1 MRANWPTRLG
11 YLESISAQTRGQPSP
26 DNLRQVLRD
35 SNLVHKSRRKG
46 RRRFFTE
53 RLTSCENGNSP
64 TGAVRPANL
73 IRCAHVNSFCVA
85 CDDRAWGRFSLPM
98 CYTQED
104 LALRLIYI
112 KSKPVTYLT
121 KAVTDDRWRVG

>member
-1 MRANWPTRLG
+1 MRGHWPTRLG
-11 YLESISAQTRGQPSP
+11 YLESISAQTRGQSSP
-26 DNLRQVLRD
+26 TIYGRSCEIPTWSTNRAG
-35 SNLVHKSRRKG
+35 KG
-46 RRRFFTE
+46 GVAFFTE

-64 TGAVRPANL
+64 TGAVRPV

-85 CDDRAWGRFSLPM
+85 YDDRAWGRFSLPM

>member
-1 MRANWPTRLG
+1 
-11 YLESISAQTRGQPSP
+11 
-26 DNLRQVLRD
+26 
-35 SNLVHKSRRKG
+35 
-46 RRRFFTE
+46 
-53 RLTSCENGNSP
+53 
-64 TGAVRPANL
+64 
-73 IRCAHVNSFCVA
+73 
-85 CDDRAWGRFSLPM
+85 M